1 MIPLFFLT
9 EENQIKKVK
18 AILLCFKAVFVLK
31 INFLKSELIEISVE
45 DSKLKVLLIWMT
57 PVRKIWGY

>member
-18 AILLCFKAVFVLK
+18 AILLFFKAVFVLK

-57 PVRKIWGY
+57 PVHKIWDY

>member
-31 INFLKSELIEISVE
+31 INFLKSELIEIRVE
-45 DSKLKVLLIWMT
+45 DSKLKVLLI
-57 PVRKIWGY
+57 